1 MDSGDSKRVEDIIK
15 PVLEQMTT
23 SIVKKKPEN
32 IVKCFIYNN
41 IGFVYD

>member
-1 MDSGDSKRVEDIIK
+1 MDSSDSKRVEDIIK

-32 IVKCFIYNN
+32 IVRFTYN
-41 IGFVYD
+41 II

>member
-1 MDSGDSKRVEDIIK
+1 MDSNDSKRVEDIIK

-32 IVKCFIYNN
+32 IVHISY
-41 IGFVYD
+41 IIL